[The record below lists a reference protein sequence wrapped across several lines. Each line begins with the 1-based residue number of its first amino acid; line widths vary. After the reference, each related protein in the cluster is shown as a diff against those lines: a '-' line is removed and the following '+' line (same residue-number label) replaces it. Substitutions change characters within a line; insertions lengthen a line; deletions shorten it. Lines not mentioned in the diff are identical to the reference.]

1 MDESGIFVITGNNIP
16 KISSITA
23 LIIPDRNI
31 VRLTKKFIELRKRW
45 GYDSEIKGSKLQEK
59 QISETI
65 ALLRIHDVLLDIIC
79 IDTGHH
85 TEDDIAAYKKESG
98 DNLVKHLTPQ
108 HHENLVRQVYG
119 YRERL
124 LALAN
129 QLFVQSVLTMDL
141 VPHVLNIATL
151 YYCQRMPQ
159 ELGNFVWYIDAKG
172 DDGKQTPFE
181 QLWSTLLMP
190 VMETNYRMDE
200 FEGGDYSHFEKF
212 RIPDEALTEHVKS
225 LMTEKSSGAVSLN
238 KIIKD
243 NLHFADSGSHVGL
256 QLVDI
261 MASAFNRAMNGTLQL
276 GGWEH
281 LGALTVKQPR
291 IVTLGV
297 TRKVVEEKRHRIVL
311 NQMKSRRK
319 SMIVMKNR

>member
-1 MDESGIFVITGNNIP
+1 M
-16 KISSITA
+16 A
-23 LIIPDRNI
+23 L
-31 VRLTKKFIELRKRW
+31 
-45 GYDSEIKGSKLQEK
+45 S
-59 QISETI
+59 
-65 ALLRIHDVLLDIIC
+65 
-79 IDTGHH
+79 
-85 TEDDIAAYKKESG
+85 
-98 DNLVKHLTPQ
+98 
-108 HHENLVRQVYG
+108 
-119 YRERL
+119 
-124 LALAN
+124 N

-141 VPHVLNIATL
+141 VPHVLNVSTL

-172 DDGKQTPFE
+172 DVGEQTPFE

-200 FEGGDYSHFEKF
+200 FEGCDYSHFEKF
-212 RIPDEALTEHVKS
+212 RIAKEELTEHLKS

-243 NLHFADSGSHVGL
+243 NLHFADSGSHIGL

-261 MASAFNRAMNGTLQL
+261 MASAFNRAMNGTLQFD
-276 GGWEH
+276 GWKH

-291 IVTLGV
+291 IVTLGG

-311 NQMKSRRK
+311 NQMKSITK